1 MKCAYLYT
9 YVVHPR
15 WYVDML
21 NEQFLM
27 FFFFYIS
34 PWMDENYTTVL
45 YIYICLIYD
54 FMIWLPDMY
63 IYIYI
68 IYISLLP
75 LWLYFRS
82 LPGLWT
88 LGQCADHHQ
97 RGEAGFNWAAV
108 FAVWNGGF
116 TGWKAPFY
124 YPIGSMVLVY
134 MLTWMG
140 YIDGKC
146 YHI

>member
-45 YIYICLIYD
+45 YIYMFDLWFYD
-54 FMIWLPDMY
+54 MVARYVY
-63 IYIYI
+63 IYLYYI
-68 IYISLLP
+68 HIIITLMIILSI
-75 LWLYFRS
+75 FARS
-82 LPGLWT
+82 LDSW
-88 LGQCADHHQ
+88 AM
-97 RGEAGFNWAAV
+97 RGPSSARG
-108 FAVWNGGF
+108 GGF
-116 TGWKAPFY
+116 QLSRCFRCVKWGIYRMKSSILLSHRIHGAGIYANMNGVHW
-124 YPIGSMVLVY
+124 
-134 MLTWMG
+134 W
-140 YIDGKC
+140 
-146 YHI
+146 